1 MLKSLRDFQGKE
13 AIFIDASIFLHH
25 AFDINPDSVEFLKGV
40 ESNDLK
46 AYTSALVIEEIIFKL
61 IIQSASNFLEKVT
74 LQTVKV
80 FLKDDENRKKVFEPV
95 EEYREY
101 INNLKDFGFTILDL
115 TDRDMILAIQKARA
129 YGLITADAAHIAIME
144 RKGITHIA
152 SSDSDFKAI
161 SNITLWSPD

>member
-1 MLKSLRDFQGKE
+1 MPTLW

-25 AFDINPDSVEFLKGV
+25 AFDVNPDSVEFLKRV

-46 AYTSALVIEEIIFKL
+46 AYTSALVIEEITFKL
-61 IIQSASNFLEKVT
+61 MMQSASNFLEKIT
-74 LQTVKV
+74 LQSVKT
-80 FLKDDENRKKVFEPV
+80 FLKDDENREKVFKPV

-101 INNLKDFGFTILDL
+101 INYLKDFGVTIFDL
-115 TDRDMILAIQKARA
+115 TDRDMALAIQKARA

-152 SSDSDFKAI
+152 SSDSDFKAV